1 MTMNSILSIVLQAP
15 AGPGGLGTWIMFPLI
30 IIVFYFFMIRPQS
43 KKAKDEKNFRESI
56 EKGTKIVTIGGIHAR
71 ILEVKENTFVIE
83 AGNGVKLEIEKTAV
97 SMSLSKVVQEK
108 KD

>member
-1 MTMNSILSIVLQAP
+1 
-15 AGPGGLGTWIMFPLI
+15 
-30 IIVFYFFMIRPQS
+30 MIRPQS

-97 SMSLSKVVQEK
+97 SMSLSKAVQEK